1 MQRLGHVGNRKE
13 SRKVWSKERSKER
26 GGKKSEVHEE
36 NVSWKSVSLS
46 RQSSVKKRRD
56 ESEASSICVVDSDTD
71 SGTSKYHPTSS
82 FRLE

>member
-1 MQRLGHVGNRKE
+1 MPRDR
-13 SRKVWSKERSKER
+13 ERER
-26 GGKKSEVHEE
+26 EREGGGGKSEVHEE

>member
-1 MQRLGHVGNRKE
+1 MPRDRDK
-13 SRKVWSKERSKER
+13 RERER
-26 GGKKSEVHEE
+26 EREGGGKKEKKKGVKYTKRTFHG
-36 NVSWKSVSLS
+36 NQSVS